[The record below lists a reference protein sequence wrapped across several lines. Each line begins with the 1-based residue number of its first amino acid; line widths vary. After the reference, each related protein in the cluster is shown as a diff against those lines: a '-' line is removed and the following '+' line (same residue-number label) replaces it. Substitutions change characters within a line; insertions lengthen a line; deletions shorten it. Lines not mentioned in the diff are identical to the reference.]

1 MNHALVPIPAFAQP
15 EPPSRSDLDEM
26 LSRAER
32 AGIARERV
40 LLALGYPLDY
50 PPSTATAP
58 AGPLAQH
65 VNGTQSTA
73 S

>member
-1 MNHALVPIPAFAQP
+1 
-15 EPPSRSDLDEM
+15 M

-32 AGIARERV
+32 AGIAPERV
-40 LLALGYPLDY
+40 LLALGYPPDY
-50 PPSTATAP
+50 APSTATAP